1 MSSGDIHPNPGSM
14 SSVSSQFSATLST
27 CISALVF
34 DSENRPHHPLF
45 VLNNVQTVS
54 KLDILHTEL
63 IDIDILAFTET
74 WLSQSPHM
82 TWTDPEGGGGGGKG
96 VQTPE
101 NSPKYRVSEQYWSGS
116 PEKSQS
122 YQASIQ
128 CWDIIGPSAKRHLN
142 GVSLAGR

>member
-27 CISALVF
+27 CISASVF

-45 VLNNVQTVS
+45 VLYSVQTVS
-54 KLDILHTEL
+54 KLDILHTGL
-63 IDIDILAFTET
+63 IDIDVLAFTET
-74 WLSQSPHM
+74 WLRQSPQM
-82 TWTDPEGGGGGGKG
+82 TLADPEGGGGRGQG
-96 VQTPE
+96 VQIPRKFT
-101 NSPKYRVSEQYWSGS
+101 KYRVSEQYWSGS
-116 PEKSQS
+116 PEKSQN

-128 CWDIIGPSAKRHLN
+128 CWGIIGPPANRHLN